1 VSPPGVVATAALRL
15 HEALYICIYE
25 GGWGLFV
32 LTILTHA
39 FDFSRQ
45 DEPVGPPPSYDAFAA
60 LLDPQTAAG
69 SSGAAV
75 APAASPAASP
85 AGPAL
90 EQTGGGQRETA
101 AERKAT
107 KRQRNIARAKA
118 LLSKKAFVEA
128 KIWKANRAGLLVDAD
143 HVTGFVR
150 VELDRRAP

>member
-1 VSPPGVVATAALRL
+1 
-15 HEALYICIYE
+15 
-25 GGWGLFV
+25 LFV

-85 AGPAL
+85 GASLGASPGASPAGPAL

-118 LLSKKAFVEA
+118 LLSKNAFVEA

>member
-1 VSPPGVVATAALRL
+1 M
-15 HEALYICIYE
+15 
-25 GGWGLFV
+25 FV

-75 APAASPAASP
+75 APAASPGASPGASP

-90 EQTGGGQRETA
+90 EQTGGGQRET

-118 LLSKKAFVEA
+118 LLSKNAFVEA

>member
-1 VSPPGVVATAALRL
+1 M
-15 HEALYICIYE
+15 
-25 GGWGLFV
+25 FV

-75 APAASPAASP
+75 APAASPGAPPGASPGASP

-90 EQTGGGQRETA
+90 EQTGGGQRET

-118 LLSKKAFVEA
+118 LLSKNAFVEA

>member
-1 VSPPGVVATAALRL
+1 M
-15 HEALYICIYE
+15 
-25 GGWGLFV
+25 FV

-75 APAASPAASP
+75 APAAAPGASPGASP

-90 EQTGGGQRETA
+90 EQTGGGQRET

-118 LLSKKAFVEA
+118 LLSKNAFVEA

>member
-1 VSPPGVVATAALRL
+1 M
-15 HEALYICIYE
+15 
-25 GGWGLFV
+25 FV

-75 APAASPAASP
+75 APAASPGASPGASP

-118 LLSKKAFVEA
+118 LLSKNAFVEA